1 MLRTNA
7 DRLVKISVVGEISSP
22 MASYPPYRITP
33 KGEPVVL
40 PSMGGITYN
49 VRVGDLVN
57 GFEADHVEP
66 GVSVKNKEK
75 EEFGGRYSAN
85 TALNILA
92 CIGNEA
98 IVISG
103 DAKGKKGTVV
113 GKHGGIEHVLVDFKP
128 DILEKLVVGDKILVK
143 AVGVGL
149 KLIDFPAVKIM
160 NADPSLIDKMGI
172 KVEGDKLSVPVT
184 HTIPAAIMG
193 SGLGATQTYS
203 GDYDIQLFD
212 ENMNK
217 KYGLD
222 DLRFGDIVAIMDA
235 DHSYGRIYKEGAV
248 SIGIIIHS
256 ACVIAGHGPGVTTL
270 LTSRDGK
277 IMPRID
283 PSANIAKIL
292 SLR

>member
-1 MLRTNA
+1 MLHANA

-22 MASYPPYRITP
+22 IASYPPYRITAE
-33 KGEPVVL
+33 GEPVVL
-40 PSMGGITYN
+40 PGMGGITYN

-75 EEFGGRYSAN
+75 TEFGGRYSAN

-92 CIGNEA
+92 CIGNEVT
-98 IVISG
+98 VISG
-103 DAKGKKGTVV
+103 DVKGKKGNVV

-128 DILEKLVVGDKILVK
+128 DILEKLVVGDKMLVK

-149 KLIDFPAVKIM
+149 KLTEFSNVKVM
-160 NADPSLIDKMGI
+160 NTDPKLIDKMGM
-172 KVEGDKLSVPVT
+172 KVEEDKLSVPVT

-193 SGLGATQTYS
+193 SGLGVPHVYS

-212 ENMNK
+212 AKMNA

-222 DLRFGDIVAIMDA
+222 DLRFGDLVAITDA

-248 SIGIIIHS
+248 SIGIITHS
-256 ACVIAGHGPGVTTL
+256 ACVVAGHGPGVTTL
-270 LTSRDGK
+270 LTSREGK
-277 IMPRID
+277 IIPRID
-283 PSANIAKIL
+283 PNANVAKIL
-292 SLR
+292 NLR